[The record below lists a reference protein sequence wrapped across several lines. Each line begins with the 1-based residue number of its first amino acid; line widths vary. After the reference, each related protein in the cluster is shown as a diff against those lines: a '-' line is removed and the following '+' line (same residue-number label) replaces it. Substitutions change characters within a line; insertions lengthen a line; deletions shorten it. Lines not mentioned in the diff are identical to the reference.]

1 MPGKTSSFTF
11 PPAQRAHRPLVTC
24 HLSLVTSAAAFSSLT
39 TIAALTLALSLP
51 PASRAEPAAADP
63 TQPSPAL
70 AAALR
75 TRLADLSDLTL
86 RALVVAP
93 DGEGAALIG
102 TRDLPGAPVR
112 PGTILNQDIDGV
124 TVPLTVESITPT
136 GVLLRTSP
144 TTTLSG
150 RIRRAE
156 RIRSRI
162 LISAQPSVFAFLH
175 SSRTRF
181 VTDWI

>member
-1 MPGKTSSFTF
+1 MPGKISSFTF

-102 TRDLPGAPVR
+102 TRDLPGA
-112 PGTILNQDIDGV
+112 
-124 TVPLTVESITPT
+124 
-136 GVLLRTSP
+136 
-144 TTTLSG
+144 
-150 RIRRAE
+150 
-156 RIRSRI
+156 
-162 LISAQPSVFAFLH
+162 
-175 SSRTRF
+175 
-181 VTDWI
+181 